1 MKLIQKDFEETMR
14 MCRWVEWGLS
24 FKEHGLTLL
33 KRKSKSVLQN
43 AGAGRV
49 GLKLLTGIT

>member
-14 MCRWVEWGLS
+14 MCGWVEWGLS

-33 KRKSKSVLQN
+33 KRKSKGVLQN

-49 GLKLLTGIT
+49 GLKLLTGIK